1 MIRKVIILLLFIF
14 IQKSKII
21 QSKKWKAEELWEK
34 TKENFTEMKE
44 KRYLLS
50 DIENIF
56 NETEKKKLTYEI
68 IGLSINILSNPYVFI
83 INNICCGDLKD
94 ENFLNEYTKTLSNL
108 INKDF
113 GTVNDKKTIILLLI
127 FEENIYKINIVG
139 STIKK
144 VIGLEELKSIYS
156 TINNCLKK
164 KDYYSVIADT
174 CTAIRWIYDVKDI
187 NDYDDDDEEIDKKD
201 KDNKEKKEKEDK
213 EKKEKDDKEKEE
225 QEINDDEKKNKNNEN
240 LNNKNNGNTL
250 LIVII
255 IFLVFSFCLVLILFF
270 KMCKKVKILN
280 SEKINFNL
288 YEKLKV

>member
-1 MIRKVIILLLFIF
+1 
-14 IQKSKII
+14 
-21 QSKKWKAEELWEK
+21 
-34 TKENFTEMKE
+34 MKE

-127 FEENIYKINIVG
+127 VEENIYKINIVG

-144 VIGLEELKSIYS
+144 VVGLEELKSIYS

-164 KDYYSVIADT
+164 KDYYSVIVDT
-174 CTAIRWIYDVKDI
+174 CTSIKWIYDVKDI

-201 KDNKEKKEKEDK
+201 KEDKEKKDK
-213 EKKEKDDKEKEE
+213 EKKEKDDKEKKEKDDKEKKE

-240 LNNKNNGNTL
+240 LNDKNNGNTL
-250 LIVII
+250 LIGII
-255 IFLVFSFCLVLILFF
+255 IFLFFAFCLVLISHF

-288 YEKLKV
+288 YEKMKV